1 MNFSISNIS
10 NKAEQSTMLMLP
22 TCKGIE
28 IINSNSI
35 VRIEASSN
43 YSKLIFTNGK
53 TLVVAKVLHWFEK
66 QAGMDMFLRTHR
78 THLVNRI
85 FISSYIDGTGGQI
98 CLHNGEII
106 DVSKRKKSFFLH
118 SWRAA

>member
-1 MNFSISNIS
+1 MNFSLNNIS
-10 NKAEQSTMLMLP
+10 NKAEQSSMLMLP

-43 YSKLIFTNGK
+43 YSKLIFTNGR

-78 THLVNRI
+78 THLVNKI
-85 FISSYIDGTGGQI
+85 FISSYINGVGGQI
-98 CLHNGEII
+98 CLHNGELI
-106 DVSKRKKSFFLH
+106 DVSKRKKSFFLD